1 MIGNGGHQGGPVG
14 EVPIGPWLTPQPPAP
29 QPPQTGLLTL
39 CFQHL
44 ERCRDQRFSKPTC
57 VPTWHTLVYGV
68 ISESALH
75 CKQGERFCLWL

>member
-44 ERCRDQRFSKPTC
+44 ERCRDQRFSKPNLRAHLAYPC
-57 VPTWHTLVYGV
+57 LRCNRQRRCDRSYGQKLVTV
-68 ISESALH
+68 
-75 CKQGERFCLWL
+75 